1 MKYKK
6 TFLNMEV
13 SLRYTLLLIVFF
25 SKMLDGRVSGVDGVD
40 TPFTVMI
47 TRAPAVLKIQNGSK
61 WLKLISKF

>member
-1 MKYKK
+1 
-6 TFLNMEV
+6 MEV

-47 TRAPAVLKIQNGSK
+47 TRAPAVLVKKIDRVKTS
-61 WLKLISKF
+61 IFD